1 MTRKT
6 VESIILDRL
15 QSLEDKIDKMHEK
28 IDQSNLDVAELKVK
42 NSLWGGV
49 TGGLTG
55 LAAAVVMIFA
65 GHK

>member
-6 VESIILDRL
+6 VESIIVDRL
-15 QSLEDKIDKMHEK
+15 QTLEDKIDKLDEK
-28 IDQSNLDVAELKVK
+28 LDQNKLEVAELKVK

-55 LAAAVVMIFA
+55 LAAAIVMIFA